1 MKKLISPSFVVRRV
15 FVVMAVLVAASV
27 PPHARA
33 GDREDVR
40 AVDLRR
46 IRALIHADR
55 AELEAVLADDLTYGH
70 GDGRMQTKPDLLT
83 ALTSGVVTY
92 QSYDGPPPAVRIQD
106 NVALLTGVAE
116 LEATARGTRVKLW
129 LRYLAV
135 YVKRE
140 GAWRLTAYQSS
151 RLEQPPEGLR

>member
-15 FVVMAVLVAASV
+15 FVVMTVLVAASV

>member
-1 MKKLISPSFVVRRV
+1 MNTRMSSLFFVRRL
-15 FVVMAVLVAASV
+15 FPAMVLLAAAFF
-27 PPHARA
+27 PTHARA

-70 GDGRMQTKPDLLT
+70 GDGRMQTKSDLLA

-92 QSYDGPPPAVRIQD
+92 QSYDGPPPSVRIHDQ
-106 NVALLTGVAE
+106 VALLTGVAE

-135 YVKRE
+135 YVKRD

-151 RLEQPPEGLR
+151 RLDQPPEGLR

>member
-1 MKKLISPSFVVRRV
+1 MNLWFFPCLRRAVFPCALLSLIVALAPSV
-15 FVVMAVLVAASV
+15 
-27 PPHARA
+27 RA
-33 GDREDVR
+33 GDVEDVR
-40 AVDLRR
+40 AADLRR

-70 GDGRMQTKPDLLT
+70 SDGRLQTKAELLA

-92 QSYDGPPPAVRIQD
+92 QSYDGPAPAVRIQ
-106 NVALLTGVAE
+106 NGLALLTGIAE

-135 YVKRE
+135 YAKQE
-140 GAWRLTAYQSS
+140 DGWRLTAYQSS
-151 RLEQPPEGLR
+151 RLEQPPAGLR

>member
-1 MKKLISPSFVVRRV
+1 MNQLLSPFRIIRYAAAWMALMVAGFSPSY
-15 FVVMAVLVAASV
+15 AQ
-27 PPHARA
+27 A

-70 GDGRMQTKPDLLT
+70 GDGRMQTKPDLLA

-135 YVKRE
+135 YVKRD

-151 RLEQPPEGLR
+151 RLDQPPEGLR